1 MSLIF
6 LGNIWI
12 GMLRPSH
19 QKKAFEAKRVFA
31 GRQEAQ
37 EVFASEIRVTDFKD
51 RYRVLMWYGVGGEGK
66 SSLLRTF
73 VRLAGEFN
81 AGQKA
86 QKKHLRVALAKIDF
100 DDDRLKR
107 IDAALYSI
115 RLQLAQQSG
124 FSFNTF
130 DAAFLSYYKKT
141 RPGMNVQGEFPE
153 LFNGEKE
160 AVGDLLNLFDSN
172 VTLLSELAAFA
183 LPGAG
188 VLYKWGARLT
198 GKLKAWWD
206 TRGNEVLKNI
216 ELLSP
221 EELLARLPTFLG
233 IDLCDGIAENAEI
246 RPVILLDT
254 YEALWRER
262 GRKDALAD
270 RRADAWVRT
279 LAQDAPG
286 VLFVVAGRDR
296 LRWNEIDPAWNSV
309 IEARR
314 LGGLSTSEAQQF
326 LISVP
331 IPERDIREK
340 IVENSRGL
348 PFYLDLQVSQY
359 EAIRARGETPA
370 SEQFG
375 VTPGDILPRFLEHL
389 GDVDEALLRLAS
401 YTDLVSEPVMNSLAE
416 AFPARAPNFS
426 FSRMIERSVFE
437 PISEETYAIHALL
450 REELQDRE
458 KSENDLHYRTVH
470 RHLFAFFDTWLRS
483 LPENPY
489 TITAADWQL
498 VSFRFEMAF
507 HHLMR
512 ASPGE
517 AITWL
522 LTYQHWIAKRAEW
535 GLLQRLHKAA
545 FDSVSQTRLPH
556 DPERLLLQLNLAAIH
571 AEQHRP
577 AEARTTLQNVL
588 AEIAGDEDSPDLTRL
603 ATFNLA
609 QIAIRENDHG
619 SAERYL
625 EAALKRG
632 ELDDPP
638 DPIWTYRFLACLG
651 ETKLLLG
658 KADEARDLFW
668 RHLRLAV
675 SLPEKFGSIS
685 DPVQRLAQACSACGE
700 LQVAIP
706 LYWISHGC
714 TEYPDVPVSAIK
726 TDLVLPDNHSGA
738 GQASVEPTVIGNLQL
753 FERWVE
759 RRVIGAFDRLLSAE
773 ARVDVWS
780 YAPEKWAFSSDL
792 LRLSEALSSA
802 SLTRLEDLA
811 ISALERFESEQVTNM
826 LIARLVATPTGK
838 VLVRSMQLGDFRFA
852 LYHARGMDFGIDV
865 RNRIVWLSAPDFSLT
880 GTQLLKLEIMAVYA
894 LRLVDQHL
902 LGLSVD
908 MNRGVS
914 KVSEILHGKALDA
927 LVHLSRFVNEQAVDR
942 RGLYLNLLSFRGA
955 EFVNAVAE
963 ERNPE
968 ELFDIYASFS
978 FDVAS
983 V

>member
-1 MSLIF
+1 
-6 LGNIWI
+6 
-12 GMLRPSH
+12 MLRPSH

-31 GRQEAQ
+31 GRQKAQ
-37 EVFASEIRVTDFKD
+37 EVFASEIRITDFKD
-51 RYRVLMWYGVGGEGK
+51 RYRVLMWYGLGGEGK

-73 VRLAGEFN
+73 VRLGEEFN

-86 QKKHLRVALAKIDF
+86 HKKHPGVALAKIDF

-206 TRGNEVLKNI
+206 RRGNEVLKNL

-279 LAQDAPG
+279 LVQDAPG
-286 VLFVVAGRDR
+286 VLFVMAGRDR
-296 LRWNEIDPAWNSV
+296 LRWNEIDPAWDSV
-309 IEARR
+309 IDARR

-331 IPERDIREK
+331 IPETDIREK
-340 IVENSRGL
+340 IVESSRGL

-389 GDVDEALLRLAS
+389 GEADEALLRLAS
-401 YTDLVSEPVMNSLAE
+401 YTDLVSEPVMNFLAE
-416 AFPARAPNFS
+416 AYPARAPNFS
-426 FSRMIERSVFE
+426 FSRMIARSVFE
-437 PISEETYAIHALL
+437 PISEGTYGIHALL
-450 REELQDRE
+450 REELQVRE
-458 KSENDLHYRTVH
+458 KSENDLHYRGVH
-470 RHLFAFFDTWLRS
+470 LHLFNFFDSWLRA
-483 LPENPY
+483 LPKDPY
-489 TITAADWQL
+489 AMPAVDWQI
-498 VSFRFEMAF
+498 VAFRFEMAF

-512 ASPGE
+512 ASPSEGV
-517 AITWL
+517 TWL
-522 LTYQHWIAKRAEW
+522 LTYQHWIARRAEW
-535 GLLQRLHKAA
+535 DLLLRLHKAA
-545 FDSVSQTRLPH
+545 FDWVSQTRSPH
-556 DPERLLLQLNLAAIH
+556 DSERLLLQINLAVIH
-571 AEQHRP
+571 AEQQRSADARISLQHLL
-577 AEARTTLQNVL
+577 AEAD
-588 AEIAGDEDSPDLTRL
+588 GDHDLSHVTR
-603 ATFNLA
+603 AVIFNLA
-609 QIAIRENDHG
+609 QIAIRESDHDG
-619 SAERYL
+619 AERYL
-625 EAALKRG
+625 ESGLKRG
-632 ELDDPP
+632 ELDGPSDPV
-638 DPIWTYRFLACLG
+638 WTYRFLACLG

-658 KADEARDLFW
+658 KADEARELLW
-668 RHLRLAV
+668 KHLRLAV
-675 SLPEKFGSIS
+675 SLPDIVVSIS
-685 DPVQRLAQACSACGE
+685 DPVQRLAEACSACGN

-714 TEYPDVPVSAIK
+714 TEYPDVAASAIK
-726 TDLVLPDNHSGA
+726 TDLVLPDNPSGA

-780 YAPEKWAFSSDL
+780 YAPEKRAFSSDL
-792 LRLSEALSSA
+792 DRLSEAVSSGP
-802 SLTRLEDLA
+802 LTRLEDLA
-811 ISALERFESEQVTNM
+811 ISALGRLESDQVTNM
-826 LIARLVATPTGK
+826 LIARLAATPTGK
-838 VLVRSMQLGDFRFA
+838 GLVRSMQLGDFRFA
-852 LYHARGMDFGIDV
+852 LYHARGLDFGIDV
-865 RNRIVWLSAPDFSLT
+865 QSRIVWLSAPDFSLT
-880 GTQLLKLEIMAVYA
+880 GTKFLKLEIMAVYA

-908 MNRGVS
+908 MNREVS

-927 LVHLSRFVNEQAVDR
+927 LVYLSRFVNEQAADR
-942 RGLYLNLLSFRGA
+942 RGLYLNFFSSQGI

-963 ERNPE
+963 ESSPE
-968 ELFDIYASFS
+968 ELFDIYASFT
-978 FDVAS
+978 FNVAS